1 MDSIAT
7 SSKEVQRRP
16 GLVIWIAVI
25 AALGGLLFGYDTG
38 IIGVALLGLGRQFAL
53 DDSLK
58 QLVTGGIIFGALFGC
73 LGSGPISD
81 HFGRRRAIIMVGLVF
96 AVGSL
101 LSALSPSVPV
111 LILSRFLLGLSA
123 GSATQIIPVYIAEVA
138 PPAHRG
144 KLVVLFQ
151 FMVVFGITVA
161 YFTGFGLGDHWRIMF
176 GLGIVP
182 ALILLAG
189 MFVLPESPRW
199 LLVKNREEDA
209 YNVLRQVRQTDQQAR
224 AEIEEIKTISLKQPE
239 GEWRDLA
246 KPWIRPALIVGAS
259 ISMFSQ
265 ITGNNALIYY
275 APTILTQA
283 GFSDQMAVLATGCS
297 TLLIV
302 IMTMVGSVLVDR
314 YGRRRYLLWMIPGSI
329 IALAL
334 MGYLFMGGGPTTDGG
349 RWLVVAC
356 LAAYLMLNCGGFGVC
371 IWLINAEVYPLFVRG
386 KGASVGAFSHWFF
399 DLIVTLTTL
408 SLVTWLGIAYTL
420 WLYTGISLISL
431 IFIYRCVPET
441 KGRSLEDIE
450 HALRN
455 DQFYP
460 YKAKKLASKVPVNA

>member
-1 MDSIAT
+1 MNTANALGHERVR
-7 SSKEVQRRP
+7 KP

-38 IIGVALLGLGRQFAL
+38 VIGVALLGLGRQFAL
-53 DDSLK
+53 DDTLK

-81 HFGRRRAIIMVGLVF
+81 RFGRRRAIMLLGAVF
-96 AVGSL
+96 ALGSL
-101 LSALSPSVPV
+101 LSALSPTVLV
-111 LILSRFLLGLSA
+111 LIAARFLLGLSA
-123 GSATQIIPVYIAEVA
+123 GAATQIIPVYIAEVA

-161 YFTGFGLGDHWRIMF
+161 YFTGFGLGEHWRWMF
-176 GLGIVP
+176 ALGIVP
-182 ALILLAG
+182 AVILLLG
-189 MFVLPESPRW
+189 MFALPESPRW
-199 LLVKNREEDA
+199 LLVKNRDDEAFE
-209 YNVLRQVRQTDQQAR
+209 VLRQVRATDAEAH
-224 AEIEEIKTISLKQPE
+224 AEIEEIKTVSLQQPQ
-239 GEWRDLA
+239 GQWRDLA
-246 KPWIRPALIVGAS
+246 KPWIRPALIVGAC

-302 IMTMVGSVLVDR
+302 VMTMVGSVLVDR

-329 IALAL
+329 VALAL
-334 MGYLFMGGGPTTDGG
+334 MGYLFMGGGPTTDSG
-349 RWLVVAC
+349 RWLVVIC

-386 KGASVGAFSHWFF
+386 KGASIGAFSHWFF
-399 DLIVTLTTL
+399 DLLVTLTTL
-408 SLVTWLGIAYTL
+408 SLVTWLGIAHTL
-420 WLYTGISLISL
+420 WLYTGISLVSL
-431 IFIYRCVPET
+431 LFIYFCVPET
-441 KGRSLEDIE
+441 RGRSLENIE
-450 HALRN
+450 QALRN

-460 YKAKKLASKVPVNA
+460 YKAKKTA

>member
-1 MDSIAT
+1 MTTYNNVAT
-7 SSKEVQRRP
+7 EVKRRP
-16 GLVIWIAVI
+16 GLVIAIALI

-38 IIGVALLGLGRQFAL
+38 IIGVALLGLGREFAL
-53 DDSLK
+53 DDTLK

-73 LGSGPISD
+73 LGTGPISD
-81 HFGRRRAIIMVGLVF
+81 HFGRRRSIILVGVVF

-111 LILSRFLLGLSA
+111 LIASRFLLGLSA

-138 PPAHRG
+138 PPEHRG

-161 YFTGFGLGDHWRIMF
+161 YFTGFGLGEHWRWMF
-176 GLGIVP
+176 GLGVIP

-189 MFVLPESPRW
+189 MSVLPESPRW
-199 LLVKNREEDA
+199 LLVKAREADA
-209 YNVLRQVRQTDQQAR
+209 LNVLMRVRSSEAQAL
-224 AEIEEIKTISLKQPE
+224 AELEEIKTISLKQPE

-246 KPWIRPALIVGAS
+246 KPWIRPALLVGIS

-283 GFSDQMAVLATGCS
+283 GFTDEVAVLATGCS

-302 IMTMVGSVLVDR
+302 LMTVVGSWLVDK

-329 IALAL
+329 VALAL
-334 MGYLFMGGGPTTDGG
+334 MGYLFMGGGPTTDTG
-349 RWLVVAC
+349 RWVVVAC

-399 DLIVTLTTL
+399 DLLVTLTTL
-408 SLVTWLGIAYTL
+408 SLVTWLGVAYTL
-420 WLYTGISLISL
+420 WLYTGISLLSL
-431 IFIYRCVPET
+431 IFIYRYVPET
-441 KGRSLEDIE
+441 KGKSLEEIE
-450 HALRN
+450 HALREN
-455 DQFYP
+455 RFFP
-460 YKAKKLASKVPVNA
+460 YQQKGQGK